1 MVLLQRQEQAM
12 RNQTRQAAT
21 DASPAR
27 EGMSADMP
35 FALNSSIVVG
45 GIWLAFYVIAAAHFL
60 ISGS

>member
-1 MVLLQRQEQAM
+1 
-12 RNQTRQAAT
+12 
-21 DASPAR
+21 
-27 EGMSADMP
+27 MSADMP